1 MDKDV
6 SLKTADDL
14 MNNII
19 TYNDTT
25 TYHFKILETT
35 ERLLIWSYKNY
46 FIGTC
51 SVSHLIEDQIDHGAD
66 LNEYDNSI
74 LILIEDFRFM

>member
-1 MDKDV
+1 MEFKYFISNPARDKDV

-35 ERLLIWSYKNY
+35 ERLLI
-46 FIGTC
+46 
-51 SVSHLIEDQIDHGAD
+51 
-66 LNEYDNSI
+66 
-74 LILIEDFRFM
+74 